1 MAEARHFD
9 EAAFDEALAQP
20 GVLVVDFW
28 ATWCMPCK
36 MMAPIV
42 DKLADKY
49 AGRAV
54 VGKVDIDEEPD
65 LAARYNV
72 QSIPTI
78 AVFKDGKPVETL
90 VGARPVDAFVTVID
104 RLLG

>member
-1 MAEARHFD
+1 MAEALHFD
-9 EAAFDEALAQP
+9 EAAFDEALAAP

-42 DKLADKY
+42 DKLADTY

-54 VGKVDIDEEPD
+54 VGKVEIDEEPD

-78 AVFKDGKPVETL
+78 VVFKDGQPVETL
-90 VGARPVDAFVTVID
+90 VGARPIDAFTAIID
-104 RLLG
+104 KQL